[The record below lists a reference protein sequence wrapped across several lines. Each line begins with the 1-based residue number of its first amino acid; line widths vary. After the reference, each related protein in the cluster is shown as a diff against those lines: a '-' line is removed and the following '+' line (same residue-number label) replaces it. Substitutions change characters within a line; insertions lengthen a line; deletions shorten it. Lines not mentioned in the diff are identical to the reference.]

1 MPSRL
6 STNEKM
12 TDSVKK
18 YKEFLSAIYEKTL
31 KPAGFRKYGGNFRRI
46 TRSAIFTTGKLVS
59 FRGEAKDGSVIF
71 TVLLG
76 KKSSFNDE
84 PDASFNTC
92 DCTLAERTYLSE
104 LSEGQNVCR
113 RWTVDGNTDIN
124 ALTDG
129 ISGLIKTYAFPWF
142 RFDETTG

>member
-1 MPSRL
+1 
-6 STNEKM
+6 M
-12 TDSVKK
+12 TDNEIK
-18 YKEFLSAIYEKTL
+18 YKTLLSKIYEKTL

-59 FRGEAKDGSVIF
+59 FRMITKGKSVIF

-84 PDASFNTC
+84 PDASFDTS

-124 ALTDG
+124 ALADG
-129 ISGLIKTYAFPWF
+129 ISELIKTYAFPWF
-142 RFDETTG
+142 RFDETIG